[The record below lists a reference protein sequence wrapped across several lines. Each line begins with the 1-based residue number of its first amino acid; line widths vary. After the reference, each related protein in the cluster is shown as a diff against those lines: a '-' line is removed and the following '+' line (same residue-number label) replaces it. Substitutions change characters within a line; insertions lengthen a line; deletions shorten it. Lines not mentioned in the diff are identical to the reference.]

1 MDGISVVV
9 DAPMEAA
16 ERALRE
22 SLVEVGFGV
31 LTEINLSATLKEK
44 LGEER
49 PPMKILGACNPKFA
63 SQALNLDPTMALLL
77 PCNVVLEEVPEG
89 TRVTA
94 VDPRALMRDR
104 PELTGPVSELLQQ
117 ALSKSAERV

>member
-9 DAPMEAA
+9 EAPMEAA
-16 ERALRE
+16 ERALRD
-22 SLVEVGFGV
+22 SLAEAGFGV